1 MMILTTL
8 FSYMRLIDEHRL
20 QDTQYFTSMAISN
33 AWLEVPKVLTR
44 SDNSTNV
51 ERLWLCLRYIIVL
64 ILNVPS

>member
-51 ERLWLCLRYIIVL
+51 ERL
-64 ILNVPS
+64 